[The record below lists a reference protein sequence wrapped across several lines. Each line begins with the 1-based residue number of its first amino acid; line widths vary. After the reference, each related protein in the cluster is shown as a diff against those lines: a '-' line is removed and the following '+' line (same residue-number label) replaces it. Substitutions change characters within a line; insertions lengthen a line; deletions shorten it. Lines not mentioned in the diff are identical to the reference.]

1 MSKVEANPISDNPAI
16 NNQNSFS
23 SQYQW
28 KGAKLS
34 SFAAIFLLALFCWQL
49 PPPTGLAQGAWHL
62 FIIFFATIVGVIAK
76 PMPMGSISILA
87 IVACVLTNTLTIEKG
102 LSSFSSPIVWLI
114 VSAFLIA
121 KGFIKTGL
129 GARISYYFI
138 MFLGRSTIG
147 LSYGFIISELLLA
160 PFIPSNT
167 ARGAGVI
174 FPVLTSLSK
183 EYQSYPNS
191 PSRRKIGAYLTKVCF
206 QTNVITSAMFI
217 TAMAANPLIV
227 SIAADMG
234 HEITWIT
241 WALASVVPG
250 LFCLAILPFIFYF
263 IYPPEIKSTPEAPFI
278 AQAKLQELGKIKV
291 DEILMLTTFAVLLTL
306 WIFGPMVGIE
316 ATSTALFGL
325 SILLFSGVLSWEDII
340 SEKEA
345 WNTFI
350 WLSVL
355 LSLVKGLSEFGAISW
370 FSNHIKGAVSE
381 MDWLTALVI
390 LAVIYYYAHY
400 LFASMTSHISSLF
413 SAFTIVV
420 IASGAPAL
428 PTLLIFAAISSLSA
442 GLTHFGTGTAPVYF
456 SSGYVTLK
464 EWWKLGGIM
473 SVIHILA
480 WLFLGLWWWKVLGIW

>member
-1 MSKVEANPISDNPAI
+1 MSKVEEANRISNDTTVT
-16 NNQNSFS
+16 NQNPS
-23 SQYQW
+23 SHYQW

-34 SFAAIFLLALFCWQL
+34 SFSLIFLLALCAWQIS
-49 PPPTGLAQGAWHL
+49 PPSGLSTQAWHL
-62 FIIFFATIVGVIAK
+62 FIIFLTTIIGVIAK
-76 PMPMGSISILA
+76 PMPMGAISILA
-87 IVACVLTNTLTIEKG
+87 IVACVLTKSLTIEKG

-129 GARISYYFI
+129 GARISYYLI
-138 MFLGRSTIG
+138 MFMGRSTIG

-174 FPVLTSLSK
+174 FPVLTSLSN
-183 EYQSYPNS
+183 EYQSYPNT
-191 PSRRKIGAYLTKVCF
+191 PSRRRIGAYLIKVCF

-234 HEITWIT
+234 YEITWIT
-241 WALASVVPG
+241 WALASLVPG
-250 LFCLAILPFIFYF
+250 LFCLAILPFVFYF
-263 IYPPEIKSTPEAPFI
+263 IYPPEIKSTPEAPLI
-278 AQAKLQELGKIKV
+278 AKSRLEELGKIKV
-291 DEILMLTTFAVLLTL
+291 DEILMLCTFGILLTL
-306 WIFGPMVGIE
+306 WIFGPIVGVE

-355 LSLVKGLSEFGAISW
+355 LSMVKGLSDLGAISW
-370 FSNHIKGAVSE
+370 FSNHIKGAVSD
-381 MDWLTALVI
+381 MDWITALVL
-390 LAVIYYYAHY
+390 LAAIYYYTHY

-428 PTLLIFAAISSLSA
+428 PTILIFAAISSLSA

-473 SVIHILA
+473 SIIHISV
-480 WLFLGLWWWKVLGIW
+480 WLIVGFWWWKIIGIW